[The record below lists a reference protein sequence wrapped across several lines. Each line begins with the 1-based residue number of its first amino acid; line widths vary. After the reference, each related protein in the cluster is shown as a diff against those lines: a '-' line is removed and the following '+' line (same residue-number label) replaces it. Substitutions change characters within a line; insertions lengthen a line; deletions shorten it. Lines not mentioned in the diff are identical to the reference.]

1 MSILQFYTD
10 GACSGNP
17 GVGGW
22 SCIEVTTDNIVITSN
37 NCPNTTNNIM
47 EMTGVL
53 KALLSVTLK
62 SAAELAQYKEAI
74 IYTDSAYVANCIN
87 QRWYTTWFT
96 NGWVTSKKEPVKNKE
111 CWKLL
116 LDAYFKA
123 SQLIPLKIELVKG
136 HSTNTYNNLADIT
149 AVAARKG
156 ECKLNEII
164 SKL

>member
-1 MSILQFYTD
+1 MFSETKIKLRKSIINNEKISD
-10 GACSGNP
+10 
-17 GVGGW
+17 VW
-22 SCIEVTTDNIVITSN
+22 SDNAQKLISYA
-37 NCPNTTNNIM
+37 NTTNNIM

-62 SAAELAQYKEAI
+62 SAAELAQYEEAI

-87 QRWYTTWFT
+87 QRWYATWFT
-96 NGWVTSKKEPVKNKE
+96 NGWLTSKKEPVKNKE
-111 CWKLL
+111 YWELL

-136 HSTNTYNNLADIT
+136 HSTNTYNNLADTT

-156 ECKLNEII
+156 ECKLNEVIP
-164 SKL
+164 KL